1 MIFKQVEGVMNCT
14 FDLFQQDVCNSL
26 IRLPRCID
34 QSYLEDL
41 NKMVPGIFGKNRL
54 SDVAYEVNK
63 GKRKRGEPTNWNPAV
78 NPLVVTIANI
88 DVKSETITLF
98 AAASTRSK
106 TTKDATIFRVSGGI
120 IETMDQTWF
129 IDHSK
134 KRALEKWDLLTSS
147 FAEELI
153 NYKSILDTDEEIDQ
167 VDIMFMNTTWLHQR
181 KKCRKIYE
189 NNLI

>member
-1 MIFKQVEGVMNCT
+1 VIFKQVEGVMNCT
-14 FDLFQQDVCNSL
+14 FDPFQQAVYNSL
-26 IRLPRCID
+26 ISLPRCID
-34 QSYLEDL
+34 QSYIEDL
-41 NKMVPGIFGKNRL
+41 NKTVPGIFGKNRL

-63 GKRKRGEPTNWNPAV
+63 GKRKRGEPTNWNPAA
-78 NPLVVTIANI
+78 NPLVVTIANVDI
-88 DVKSETITLF
+88 SSKTITLF
-98 AAASTRSK
+98 VAASKRSK
-106 TTKDATIFRVSGGI
+106 TTKDATIVRVSNDT

-134 KRALEKWDLLTSS
+134 KRALEKWDLLTGS

-153 NYKSILDTDEEIDQ
+153 NYKSMLDTDEEIDQ

>member
-1 MIFKQVEGVMNCT
+1 MNCA
-14 FDLFQQDVCNSL
+14 FDSFQQAVYTSL
-26 IRLPRCID
+26 ISLPRCID
-34 QSYLEDL
+34 QSYIEDL
-41 NKMVPGIFGKNRL
+41 DEMVPEIFGKNRL

-63 GKRKRGEPTNWNPAV
+63 GKRKRGDPLNWNPAA
-78 NPLVVTIANI
+78 NPIVVTIANV
-88 DVKSETITLF
+88 DVSSKTVTLF
-98 AAASTRSK
+98 VAASKRSK
-106 TTKDATIFRVSGGI
+106 TTKDATTVRVSNDT
-120 IETMDQTWF
+120 IETMDRTWF

-134 KRALEKWDLLTSS
+134 KRALEKWDLLTGS

-153 NYKSILDTDEEIDQ
+153 NYKSMLDTDEEIDQ